1 MDRIS
6 AHCLEAADESV
17 TEVGAAAVADAVGP
31 HFLGR
36 HACRASRLPLIQTE
50 YRPSAPLHHRGHL
63 LKTPRGTS
71 KGIEALEADQGVQ
84 HIDRLVEGCFDRAC
98 VLAGQPPDENLQT
111 LSSPVIPCPYH
122 LLEVWVECGQ
132 GSESTR
138 DEPISVPEPTEDCDV
153 SVQGIEG
160 VRLTE
165 CGSELLHASL
175 SCKDIGQGLQQPN
188 LEPNW

>member
-71 KGIEALEADQGVQ
+71 KGRP
-84 HIDRLVEGCFDRAC
+84 DRNMLYAGGAIKLTNP
-98 VLAGQPPDENLQT
+98 LASG
-111 LSSPVIPCPYH
+111 
-122 LLEVWVECGQ
+122 
-132 GSESTR
+132 
-138 DEPISVPEPTEDCDV
+138 
-153 SVQGIEG
+153 
-160 VRLTE
+160 
-165 CGSELLHASL
+165 
-175 SCKDIGQGLQQPN
+175 
-188 LEPNW
+188 